1 MLDSYSFRTMLQI
14 SDYLCGEVVGYVS
27 GGWYFPS
34 EKAHNV
40 RAGEGCHTMVHE
52 SAVVVCEESRVT
64 EHDVCSPFALHNRP
78 VVVQW
83 EELED
88 LVVSRIEKSGELFE
102 MLGPGCPKLLV
113 HKTLGL
119 GNILNPGE
127 TVVLPLVAQL
137 GIIHLPSKPFTTVET
152 DLNVKWEPRLDP
164 TVHKSENRM
173 DVVMVEVKTFSPSA
187 DEFQLSCLTVV
198 IDIERQTWFDRAEHA
213 NQTSL
218 NAVLTCQ
225 FMCEAFLRRLARG
238 KIDKGPGALGGDAFG
253 SFFQLAAH
261 FQHMFGEIFEQNL
274 SLPQVRY
281 HPVGIHNVSQR
292 PTKEQSVKTIQYPDD
307 IRGVFMQKCLHGVPP
322 STKLVFGY
330 NSIHQKEEHLLIL
343 VAARGS
349 VLQKG
354 VFRRFLSSFFPNSL
368 PDYPTALSPQLQ
380 LALTLLQFAGDLPC
394 LIEIL
399 FRHGLFTPLFI

>member
-1 MLDSYSFRTMLQI
+1 
-14 SDYLCGEVVGYVS
+14 
-27 GGWYFPS
+27 
-34 EKAHNV
+34 
-40 RAGEGCHTMVHE
+40 MVHE

-198 IDIERQTWFDRAEHA
+198 IDIERQTWFDRAEH
-213 NQTSL
+213 QIKPRST
-218 NAVLTCQ
+218 
-225 FMCEAFLRRLARG
+225 
-238 KIDKGPGALGGDAFG
+238 
-253 SFFQLAAH
+253 
-261 FQHMFGEIFEQNL
+261 L
-274 SLPQVRY
+274 SLVPIHVR
-281 HPVGIHNVSQR
+281 
-292 PTKEQSVKTIQYPDD
+292 
-307 IRGVFMQKCLHGVPP
+307 
-322 STKLVFGY
+322 
-330 NSIHQKEEHLLIL
+330 
-343 VAARGS
+343 
-349 VLQKG
+349 
-354 VFRRFLSSFFPNSL
+354 SL
-368 PDYPTALSPQLQ
+368 P
-380 LALTLLQFAGDLPC
+380 
-394 LIEIL
+394 
-399 FRHGLFTPLFI
+399 